1 MQNRHNVLVIG
12 LFEENSVDDNTQFVI
27 PLSLVGVPE
36 NISGETVRRYARR
49 LEENDEIDLQ
59 QTPTGR
65 LLINFS
71 GYQRLRQEIL
81 GPRAAAA

>member
-1 MQNRHNVLVIG
+1 MK
-12 LFEENSVDDNTQFVI
+12 DDIQFVI
-27 PLSLVGVPE
+27 PLSLVGIPE
-36 NISGETVRRYARR
+36 HVSDETVRRYARR
-49 LEENDEIDLQ
+49 LQDDRELDIQ

-81 GPRAAAA
+81 SVRTVAA

>member
-1 MQNRHNVLVIG
+1 MTIK
-12 LFEENSVDDNTQFVI
+12 ENAVEDNAQFVI

-36 NISGETVRRYARR
+36 RVSDETVRRYARR
-49 LEENDEIDLQ
+49 LEEAQELDIQ

-71 GYQRLRQEIL
+71 GYQRLRHEII
-81 GPRAAAA
+81 GTAAA